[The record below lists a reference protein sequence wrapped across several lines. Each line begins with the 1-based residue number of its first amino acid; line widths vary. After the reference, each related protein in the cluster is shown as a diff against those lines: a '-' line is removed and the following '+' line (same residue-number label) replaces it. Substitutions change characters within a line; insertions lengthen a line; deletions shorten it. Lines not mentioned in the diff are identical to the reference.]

1 MNIEYYISQIERRI
15 PASASVIQ
23 TLTQKGILHATSR
36 ETTISAAENLYQ
48 ILSTPRASGL
58 NPLDVFWSLLERLYN
73 PYTNTQKIS
82 IPFADGSKNT
92 TTCVGA
98 SRIFML
104 ISKYPSEYVRI
115 LQELTRPKA
124 SFVVTRWYRDP
135 QLFQAKMRW
144 LQGIFPY
151 DVVGNQT
158 LTITVV
164 PDDNALPRAFVEQQN
179 RWYLEYD
186 FGQRHKKNSR
196 GIIDV
201 LLQSAITNYALR
213 GQYDSAMD
221 ADRTDGVKG
230 VPFGSFGYLS
240 LDYDILGRETSYIAG
255 PAARQE
261 NWPFQRPY
269 SNSPLDAPDVP

>member
-1 MNIEYYISQIERRI
+1 MNTEYYISQLGQLA
-15 PASASVIQ
+15 PKSVSVIQ
-23 TLTQKGILHATSR
+23 ALTQKGILHAPSR
-36 ETTISAAENLYQ
+36 ETTVSAAENLCQ
-48 ILSTPRASGL
+48 VLTTPRASGL

-82 IPFADGSKNT
+82 VPFADGSKNAI
-92 TTCVGA
+92 TCVGA
-98 SRIFML
+98 SRISIL
-104 ISKYPSEYVRI
+104 ISKYPGEYVRI
-115 LQELTRPKA
+115 IQELTRLET

-151 DVVGNQT
+151 HIVGNRT
-158 LTITVV
+158 LTIAIA

-196 GIIDV
+196 GAIDV

-213 GQYDSAMD
+213 GQYDSAID

-240 LDYDILGRETSYIAG
+240 LDYDILGQETSYVAG

-261 NWPFQRPY
+261 NWPFPKPR